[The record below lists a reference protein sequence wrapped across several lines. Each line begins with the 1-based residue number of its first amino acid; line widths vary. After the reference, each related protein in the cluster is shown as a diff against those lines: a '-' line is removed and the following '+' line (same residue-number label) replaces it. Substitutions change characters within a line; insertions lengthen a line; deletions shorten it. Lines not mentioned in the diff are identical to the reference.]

1 MSINYVEIG
10 TYCQENYK
18 ESFNGEKWMKYS
30 NTWFVAID
38 KDDNVNVSITPHIL
52 EDATKCILIHEYRK
66 LAETN
71 WYKWYNIEFINEKGE
86 VLRNRIDDE
95 FTLYVNYIKSWN
107 NQVMHLEAD
116 NNIYYKCKAPWDKG
130 IKKVWQ
136 LYCNL
141 KEVKA
146 KKERE
151 LVSSLFQKNES
162 ILEMQKSIDNFNYT
176 NHFLEQ
182 ERDLYKSLL
191 DEIKGIVNKE

>member
-10 TYCQENYK
+10 TYCQEKYK
-18 ESFNGEKWMKYS
+18 ESFNGEKWIKYS

-52 EDATKCILIHEYRK
+52 EDATKCILIHEYT
-66 LAETN
+66 ESG
-71 WYKWYNIEFINEKGE
+71 YKWYNIEFINEKGE
-86 VLRNRIDDE
+86 VLKNRIDDE

-107 NQVMHLEAD
+107 NQVMHLKAD
-116 NNIYYKCKAPWDKG
+116 NNIYYQCKAPWDKS

-151 LVSSLFQKNES
+151 LISSLFQKNES

>member
-52 EDATKCILIHEYRK
+52 EDATKCILIHEYRT

-95 FTLYVNYIKSWN
+95 FTLYVDYIEHFY
-107 NQVMHLEAD
+107 NQVMHLKAD
-116 NNIYYKCKAPWDKG
+116 NNIYYKCKAPWDKS

-151 LVSSLFQKNES
+151 LISSLFQKNES